1 MEEEEEGFGCRVARP
16 VFCLPHNT
24 AKTEGLKQSKVDL
37 FNPAATLELLLLVI
51 CLSFASVQMAGA
63 HWLVDAVNL
72 SGTYHAVSGPSVD

>member
-1 MEEEEEGFGCRVARP
+1 MMLATLWKKKKEKDLAVVWSCRP
-16 VFCLPHNT
+16 VFSLPHNT
-24 AKTEGLKQSKVDL
+24 AKTEGLKQSKADL

-72 SGTYHAVSGPSVD
+72 SGT